1 MNHLFLLFISNIGFT
16 YCFIGNISQLR
27 TIISSTAVLSTI
39 SNKINKEIV
48 NDNFILQ
55 LSHTHY
61 QVESFYLGLL
71 VSSLWSFY
79 NYNSNINPRLESIE
93 MYSKSKKIANILFI
107 VFTIIFNRDVENA
120 I

>member
-1 MNHLFLLFISNIGFT
+1 MNYLFLLFISNIGLTF
-16 YCFIGNISQLR
+16 CFIGNISQLR

-61 QVESFYLGLL
+61 HDESFYLGLL
-71 VSSLWSFY
+71 VSSLWSYYSY
-79 NYNSNINPRLESIE
+79 NYNINPRLENFE
-93 MYSKSKKIANILFI
+93 MYSKSKKFTNIFFI
-107 VFTIIFNRDVENA
+107 VFVIIFNRDVENA

>member
-1 MNHLFLLFISNIGFT
+1 MNYLFLLFISNIGFSF
-16 YCFIGNISQLR
+16 CFIGNISHLR
-27 TIISSTAVLSTI
+27 TIVSSTAVLSTI

-61 QVESFYLGLL
+61 QVESFYLGLIAT
-71 VSSLWSFY
+71 SLWSYYSY
-79 NYNSNINPRLESIE
+79 NNNINHRLESIE
-93 MYSKSKKIANILFI
+93 MYSKSKRITNILFI
-107 VFTIIFNRDVENA
+107 MFMIIFNRDVENA

>member
-1 MNHLFLLFISNIGFT
+1 MNYFFLLFISNIGFT

-27 TIISSTAVLSTI
+27 TIVSSTAVLSTI

-48 NDNFILQ
+48 SDNFILQ

-71 VSSLWSFY
+71 ATSLWSYY
-79 NYNSNINPRLESIE
+79 NYNINTRLESIE
-93 MYSKSKKIANILFI
+93 MYSKSKKITNILFI
-107 VFTIIFNRDVENA
+107 VFMIIFNRDVENA

>member
-1 MNHLFLLFISNIGFT
+1 MNYLFLLFISNIGFSF
-16 YCFIGNISQLR
+16 CFIGNISHLR
-27 TIISSTAVLSTI
+27 TIVSSTAVLSTI

-61 QVESFYLGLL
+61 QVESFYLGLIAT
-71 VSSLWSFY
+71 SIWSYY
-79 NYNSNINPRLESIE
+79 NYNYNINTRLESIE
-93 MYSKSKKIANILFI
+93 MYSKSKRITNILFI
-107 VFTIIFNRDVENA
+107 MFMIIFNRDVENA